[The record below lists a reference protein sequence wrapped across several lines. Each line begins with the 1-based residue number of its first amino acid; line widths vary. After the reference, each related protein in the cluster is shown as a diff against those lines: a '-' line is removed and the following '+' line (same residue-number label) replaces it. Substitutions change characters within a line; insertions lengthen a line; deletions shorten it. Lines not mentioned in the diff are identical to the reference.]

1 MEGILPYGR
10 DLARSERLRRA
21 ADIQAVFQRGHR
33 EERRSFVAL
42 WRLSGG
48 GRRVGFTVSRR
59 VGGAVER
66 NRVRRR
72 IREAYRVQQ
81 HALRPGIDVVF
92 IGRPVALTE
101 PFVHLCEEMRQ
112 ALMALTRIAGEHRR
126 SGMAGE

>member
-1 MEGILPYGR
+1 MERALPSPR
-10 DLARSERLRRA
+10 DLGRSERLRRA

-48 GRRVGFTVSRR
+48 GRRAGFAVSRR

-72 IREAYRVQQ
+72 IREAYRLQQ
-81 HALRPGIDVVF
+81 HALRSGIDVVF

-101 PFVHLCEEMRQ
+101 PFVDLYEEMRQ
-112 ALMALTRIAGEHRR
+112 ALRALTRIAGDER
-126 SGMAGE
+126 SGVARE